1 MLLME
6 TAAGATQRRIYYSS
20 SGSGALVPSGAS
32 AGATT
37 LADVSY
43 VDFMKDL
50 SLANHRLYRQ
60 GRVPML
66 RIGFVVPFGTTVT
79 NAAVVAQH
87 LPNVWQV
94 RKAHQ
99 LALKEYLRATK
110 EERRRTGQ
118 ARWHDFKVWYDDG
131 QRTGHHTLVPLGITE
146 GSAEWN
152 YSEIAE
158 ENGNERRF
166 KFIGSTDSNA
176 YGMTAEYDSQADTD
190 DDSPDNPDSTT
201 PYAQLSPDVQS
212 ENTDNL
218 LDEGDAPPYN
228 PDALQY
234 QSPFASIAQG
244 FGKSD
249 QLVSEWF
256 PAPCG
261 LLKLTSQITTAANL
275 ADDTFG
281 AFFVEAMPGDY
292 KGIHA
297 TPMGLKL

>member
-1 MLLME
+1 MRLIE
-6 TAAGATQRRIYYSS
+6 TAAGATQRRIFYST

-32 AGATT
+32 AGATVLT
-37 LADVSY
+37 DVSY
-43 VDFMKDL
+43 VDVTKDL
-50 SLANHRLYRQ
+50 SLCNHRLYRQ
-60 GRVPML
+60 GRVPMV
-66 RIGFVVPFGTTVT
+66 RVGFTGPFGSSVT
-79 NAAVVAQH
+79 NAAVAIQS

-131 QRTGHHTLVPLGITE
+131 MRTGNHTLVPLGITE

-176 YGMTAEYDSQADTD
+176 YGMIAEYDSAADTD
-190 DDSPDNPDSTT
+190 DDSPDNPGSTT

-228 PDALQY
+228 PDALQT
-234 QSPFASIAQG
+234 QTPLRIIAQG

-249 QLVSEWF
+249 QLVSDWF

-261 LLKLTSQITTAANL
+261 LLKFEAAITTSENL
-275 ADDTFG
+275 VDDTLG
-281 AFFVEAMPGDY
+281 GLFVEVMAGDY